1 MRFVQ
6 LSLDS
11 SVFPYETKPTCGEI
25 TKVEMRNIGISVGKV
40 ALGSFLIGCI
50 LAAGAIPARAG
61 LGGDAASVE
70 SDASS
75 LAGNMSQSPSTL
87 DADQSSSYSTTSF
100 VTGKGVAVR
109 EYSARSGPVFGVAW
123 EGRRPPDLSVLLGSY
138 YSEYTAA
145 AAAHHGPIG
154 LHHSVVVTPNSIV
167 YLGGHM
173 GHLTGR
179 AYVPGLIPSGV
190 DPAAVV
196 K

>member
-1 MRFVQ
+1 
-6 LSLDS
+6 
-11 SVFPYETKPTCGEI
+11 
-25 TKVEMRNIGISVGKV
+25 MRNIGKSVGKV
-40 ALGSFLIGCI
+40 AVGTFLIGCI
-50 LAAGAIPARAG
+50 LTCAAIPARAG
-61 LGGDAASVE
+61 LGGDASSVE

-75 LAGNMSQSPSTL
+75 LAGKMSKSPSIR
-87 DADQSSSYSTTSF
+87 DADQTSSYSATSF

-123 EGRRPPDLSVLLGSY
+123 EGRRPPDLGVLLGSY
-138 YSEYTAA
+138 YPEYTAA

-154 LHHSVVVTPNSIV
+154 LHHSLVVTPNAIV
-167 YLGGHM
+167 YLGGPM

-179 AYVPGLIPSGV
+179 AYAPGLVPSGV